1 VQKFWVLAYSLLHT
15 FVASISP
22 TSSSSSTFSSTLHTP
37 AAAVMM
43 QTSNNK
49 RIKTSNDDSRDINA
63 TQTTRLVVPT
73 FTSKNNTEELDLR
86 FMTEEELKMLQK
98 IGEQTR
104 LVVVAFSS
112 LVSDDPLSQSCSLL

>member
-1 VQKFWVLAYSLLHT
+1 
-15 FVASISP
+15 
-22 TSSSSSTFSSTLHTP
+22 
-37 AAAVMM
+37 MM